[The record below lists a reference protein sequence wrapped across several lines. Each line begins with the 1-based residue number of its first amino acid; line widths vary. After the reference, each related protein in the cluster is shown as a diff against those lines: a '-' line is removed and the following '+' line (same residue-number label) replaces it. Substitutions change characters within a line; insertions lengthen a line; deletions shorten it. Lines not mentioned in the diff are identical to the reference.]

1 MSQVG
6 GETVPKNVR
15 NIMSQIIGYE
25 VAQAYTWT
33 GQKNKLPLK
42 KSKLSDTLIGINNF
56 IQHFF
61 AFLVSE
67 LHKMFVVK
75 SAKLNF

>member
-6 GETVPKNVR
+6 GETVPKIVR

-33 GQKNKLPLK
+33 GQKKKLSLK
-42 KSKLSDTLIGINNF
+42 KSKL
-56 IQHFF
+56 
-61 AFLVSE
+61 
-67 LHKMFVVK
+67 
-75 SAKLNF
+75 